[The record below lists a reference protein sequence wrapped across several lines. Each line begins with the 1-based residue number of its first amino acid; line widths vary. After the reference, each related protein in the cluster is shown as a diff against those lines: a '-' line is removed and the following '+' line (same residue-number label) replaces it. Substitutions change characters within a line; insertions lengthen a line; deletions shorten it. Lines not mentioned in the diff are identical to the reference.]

1 MRGCARQKDQKEEM
15 CDSQPPHVQDCSP
28 SPSLSFSSL
37 DHSSF
42 PGTTLALNCDSSGP
56 PLNSL
61 ANHMPQSD
69 SLPYGQSTSLQG
81 VVRMGSDR
89 MAGQI
94 MGYSY
99 LPYSPCITATTSERQ
114 RSHMLHQDFSPFM
127 PPPPPGLLRPS
138 LQKKSVSKD
147 SIEYRLRRERN
158 NIAVRKS
165 RDKAKRRV
173 QLTQQR
179 AVQLQE
185 ENHKLQILIGQ
196 LTQELDTLKQI
207 LSQRHLQHRDSNATE
222 EESC

>member
-1 MRGCARQKDQKEEM
+1 M
-15 CDSQPPHVQDCSP
+15 CDSQTALVQDCSP
-28 SPSLSFSSL
+28 SSSLSFSSL
-37 DHSSF
+37 DHPSF
-42 PGTTLALNCDSSGP
+42 PGTTLALTCDPSGP
-56 PLNSL
+56 PLSSL
-61 ANHMPQSD
+61 TNHMAQSD
-69 SLPYGQSTSLQG
+69 GLAYGQSPGLQG

-99 LPYSPCITATTSERQ
+99 LPYSPCISGPTSDRQ
-114 RSHMLHQDFSPFM
+114 RGHVLHQQEFSPFI
-127 PPPPPGLLRPS
+127 PPPPPSLLRPSS
-138 LQKKSVSKD
+138 LQKKSMSKD
-147 SIEYRLRRERN
+147 STEYRLRRERN

-185 ENHKLQILIGQ
+185 ENHKLQLLIGQ

-207 LSQRHLQHRDSNATE
+207 LSQRHLQHRDGTATE
-222 EESC
+222 EDNC